1 MFLFLDMEK
10 LRHTEILKNQTN
22 KQQNVDE
29 SPDFLIFIPLV
40 IQCTKSEQ
48 PDRILIWHLNVNTHA
63 EALKFTGLI
72 NKFE

>member
-1 MFLFLDMEK
+1 MFLFLEMEK
-10 LRHTEILKNQTN
+10 LRHKEIFLKNQTN

-48 PDRILIWHLNVNTHA
+48 PDRILFWV
-63 EALKFTGLI
+63 LKS
-72 NKFE
+72 